1 MKRPLMGLL
10 IAAVLIAGFI
20 FYRYYSSDN
29 LNVTPEARE
38 QIEKAKRR

>member
-1 MKRPLMGLL
+1 MKRTLLGLL
-10 IAAVLIAGFI
+10 IAASLLCGFVW
-20 FYRYYSSDN
+20 YRSQSRDN